1 MLRRTFTVTDTDTQA
16 ATIRATFKQRGEL
29 SAAMEL
35 RVSGYCQHQDR
46 ARECVRSVI
55 RWKLL
60 PEVKASDSS
69 GGQMPA
75 SMV

>member
-46 ARECVRSVI
+46 AGMRALCH
-55 RWKLL
+55 
-60 PEVKASDSS
+60 
-69 GGQMPA
+69 
-75 SMV
+75 